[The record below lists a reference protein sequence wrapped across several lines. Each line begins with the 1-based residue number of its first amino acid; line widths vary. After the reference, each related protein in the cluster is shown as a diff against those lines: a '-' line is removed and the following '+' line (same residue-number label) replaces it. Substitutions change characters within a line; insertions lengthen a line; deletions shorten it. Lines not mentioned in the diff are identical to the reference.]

1 MEAGRFGKKQHGSLW
16 IPNHRLLDW
25 LCRKF
30 CNPSPGDGSAP
41 NLVIM
46 EYDENGQLYE
56 HRAFN
61 TQVVIF

>member
-1 MEAGRFGKKQHGSLW
+1 MRFIVDTYHYT
-16 IPNHRLLDW
+16 NHRLLDG

-46 EYDENGQLYE
+46 EYDENGQLYG

-61 TQVVIF
+61 TQVVNLI